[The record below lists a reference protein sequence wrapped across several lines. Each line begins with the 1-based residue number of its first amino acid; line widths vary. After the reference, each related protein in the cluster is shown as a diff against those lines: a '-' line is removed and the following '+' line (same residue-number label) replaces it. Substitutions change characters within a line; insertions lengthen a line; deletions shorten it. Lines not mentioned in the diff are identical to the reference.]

1 MRLLKSVRNLLG
13 NYQLKSGLYHY
24 YRGESKQAIEFLTRV
39 LQAPETPESDRRLAI
54 YYLTQ
59 THISAAEKFEE
70 QSNLEAAV
78 QGYRDALALTPEYPD
93 IHFRMGALYARF
105 GLSLEAVECFRRA
118 VAINAGYL
126 EARVQLAFL
135 LLSTG
140 QQDEATREF
149 IAARDLAVRAVEE
162 PFLKAREALSGGDT
176 REAEEWM
183 RETFL
188 RRPESFA
195 FHYRRALRFL
205 IDGQLERAVEDFRE
219 ASLFNP
225 NFADVHNY
233 IGVAL
238 GELERWVEAVAA
250 FRKALLANP
259 EYPFARL
266 NLAFALAEAGHEKD
280 AVEELRGI
288 LALEPNNEP
297 AITRLNE
304 LLSPRKEKERTRV
317 QG

>member
-1 MRLLKSVRNLLG
+1 MRLLKSIRNLLG

-24 YRGESKQAIEFLTRV
+24 YRGEAKQAIEFLTRV
-39 LQAPETPESDRRLAI
+39 LQASETPESDRRMAI

-59 THISAAEKFEE
+59 THIAAAEKFEE
-70 QSNLEAAV
+70 AQNVEAAV
-78 QGYRDALALTPEYPD
+78 EGYREALALTPDYPD
-93 IHFRMGALYARF
+93 IHFRMGCLYARF
-105 GLSLEAVECFRRA
+105 GLSLEAIESYRRA
-118 VAINAGYL
+118 ASLHPGYL

-135 LLSTG
+135 LLETG
-140 QQDEATREF
+140 QKEEAHKEF
-149 IAARDLAVRAVEE
+149 TAARDLAVRAIDE
-162 PFLKAREALSGGDT
+162 PFQKAQDALARSDG

-195 FHYRRALRFL
+195 FHYRRALHFL
-205 IDGQLERAVEDFRE
+205 TEGQHERAVEDFRL
-219 ASLFNP
+219 ASQFNP

-238 GELERWVEAVAA
+238 GELDRWDESVAA
-250 FRKALLANP
+250 FRRALEANP

-266 NLAFALAEAGHEKD
+266 NLAFALADGGHDTE
-280 AVEELRGI
+280 AVEELRAI
-288 LALEPNNEP
+288 LAREPNNEP
-297 AITRLNE
+297 ALGKLQE
-304 LLSPRKEKERTRV
+304 LSAPKKERTRV